1 MRESL
6 ERKTGKIGKTGQPLE
21 YVEPDLGT
29 LQMKREHS
37 RLLLGCRYEEGLIL

>member
-29 LQMKREHS
+29 LQDEKRALPS
-37 RLLLGCRYEEGLIL
+37 ITGL